1 VQNLINFHRSLSVFG
16 VFEGL
21 SSAFVGALSEEEQT
35 PHSGFSSIL
44 GLVYWVGGESYEF
57 PLKPL
62 SF

>member
-16 VFEGL
+16 VFE
-21 SSAFVGALSEEEQT
+21 GALSEEEQT